1 MDLVVSELFTRKKN
15 VFIVLALGTI
25 CTGLRDWEARGWVNT
40 AFPLSLS
47 WQVACG
53 LVWLYVLSSPHLL
66 SIIVPERRDIEPADT
81 ALLSA
86 FWVEC
91 TWQNIVLESLEGTTF
106 LCCVDLVSIHYAYF
120 ITFITSIW
128 FPWFPSFSEK
138 TTKTNFKHLMFKICC
153 FVGRESY

>member
-25 CTGLRDWEARGWVNT
+25 CTGLRDWEACGWVNT

-53 LVWLYVLSSPHLL
+53 LCVWLYVLSSPHLL
-66 SIIVPERRDIEPADT
+66 SIIVPERRDIETADT
-81 ALLSA
+81 ALLSVY
-86 FWVEC
+86 WVYLTEYC
-91 TWQNIVLESLEGTTF
+91 FREFRRYNF
-106 LCCVDLVSIHYAYF
+106 LMLCRFSTYTLCIFYYF
-120 ITFITSIW
+120 YYKYK
-128 FPWFPSFSEK
+128 WFPSFSEK

-153 FVGRESY
+153 FVGREILLN